1 MNEAAFEYLT
11 DKAKTHSK
19 MNNLVYSDCEGADY
33 LKLAQFTPDLA
44 SLLFKFRTR
53 TYMVKNNF
61 RNNYRNT
68 NIICPLC
75 EISDDTQEHIFRCY
89 QLKKSY
95 TVKFKPEDIYSNN
108 SVTLLQVA
116 KELKQLTNIR
126 QSLLNPETQ

>member
-1 MNEAAFEYLT
+1 MALLGITDEQLDESKGRLQENVKRKMNEAAFEYLT

-75 EISDDTQEHIFRCY
+75 EISDDTQ
-89 QLKKSY
+89 
-95 TVKFKPEDIYSNN
+95 VKRGKA
-108 SVTLLQVA
+108 Q
-116 KELKQLTNIR
+116 
-126 QSLLNPETQ
+126 